1 MSLQITSVS
10 YSRLVSLGNYENEKL
25 GASARVEEDQ
35 DPVAALEQLKEWVAC
50 RSVTAQQQ
58 YELRDRYED
67 LHRQIS
73 DYESRLAS
81 AKRKW
86 EAASKLLEAHGIN
99 PDPWEELPF

>member
-1 MSLQITSVS
+1 MQITSVS

-25 GASARVEEDQ
+25 GASARVEDDE
-35 DPVAALEQLKEWVAC
+35 DPVAALETLKEWVAC

-58 YELRDRYED
+58 YEINDRYQD
-67 LHRQIS
+67 LARQVG
-73 DYESRLAS
+73 DYESRLES

-86 EAASKLLEAHGIN
+86 ESAAKILEAHGIN